1 MYGYLSTHGGKLFC
15 ADGCDVII
23 YDGAM
28 RRIRH
33 GVQICHVAHNI
44 VVDASKSLFEVED
57 AMVLVVRL
65 PKAVSAVAKR
75 GRIAYVADRF
85 GDVHRVDLEQKQRV
99 LLLGN
104 MCYNTSLCVSES
116 RIVTADKYGRLR
128 VSQHCGKIEKY
139 VFNDNVLVV
148 SLAWGRRLV
157 AALRQEVRML
167 DEELRD
173 VETVVPFPGES
184 IRKLVEIDEDRFLVL
199 GERTF
204 EMCGANVVRVHRRA
218 DDAAWFN
225 GEVALIADGALLLGG
240 EELCSLE
247 TVCDDFLRHVER
259 TLQRTETLSGPLRP
273 ASRQSSE

>member
-1 MYGYLSTHGGKLFC
+1 MYGYLSAHSGKLFC
-15 ADGCDVII
+15 ADGCDVIV
-23 YDGAM
+23 YDGAV

-44 VVDASKSLFEVED
+44 VVDASKDLFEVAD

-75 GRIAYVADRF
+75 GRVAYVADRF

-104 MCYNTSLCVSES
+104 MCYNTSLCVSDS
-116 RIVTADKYGRLR
+116 RIITADKYGRLR
-128 VSQHCGKIEKY
+128 VSRHCGKIEKY

-148 SLAWGRRLV
+148 SLVWGRRLV
-157 AALRQEVRML
+157 VALRQEVRML
-167 DEELRD
+167 DEELRC
-173 VETVVPFPGES
+173 VETVPFSGEG
-184 IRKLVEIDEDRFLVL
+184 IRKLVGVDGDRFLVL

-204 EMCGANVVRVHRRA
+204 EMCGSQVVRVHRRA
-218 DDAAWFN
+218 DDAAWLN
-225 GEVALIADGALLLGG
+225 GKIALIADGALLLGD
-240 EELCSLE
+240 EKLCPLQ

-259 TLQRTETLSGPLRP
+259 TALRSETLSESPRP